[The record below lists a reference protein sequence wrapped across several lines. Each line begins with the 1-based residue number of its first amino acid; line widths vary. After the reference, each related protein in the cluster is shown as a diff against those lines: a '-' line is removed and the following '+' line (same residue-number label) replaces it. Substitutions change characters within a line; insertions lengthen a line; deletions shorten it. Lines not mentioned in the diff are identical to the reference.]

1 MLISR
6 INNDISIGQFEQGV
20 RQFVNET
27 VDAYWD
33 LYFSYRNFESAK
45 IARDTALE
53 TWNTVKAR
61 FDNDL
66 PGGEADKESQAR
78 EQYYLF
84 QQQVVAALNGD
95 APAGVIGILQAEA
108 NLRRLIGLPQTDGR
122 LLQPTDSPMSVK
134 TVYDWDA
141 LVNVALDRRVE
152 IRQQLWRVKRTELQL
167 LASRNF
173 LLPRLDAVATY
184 RNNGFGDDL
193 IGGGGRFSSVLS
205 DQASGDHNEWELGL
219 QLNVPLGYRQ
229 ASAGV
234 RSSQL
239 QLQRERAILDEQE
252 KQVIHDLGTAIRQTE
267 QYHSAVENAYN
278 RLLAAQ
284 DTVKARQ
291 AAFEADAVS
300 VDLLLEA
307 QRRLVESQ
315 TAFHR
320 AEVSLQRAN
329 ESVNRESGQLLASHS
344 IGLDQMP
351 SLNNAQVSVAK
362 RQAIVN
368 AERRLD
374 YRY

>member
-1 MLISR
+1 M
-6 INNDISIGQFEQGV
+6 
-20 RQFVNET
+20 
-27 VDAYWD
+27 
-33 LYFSYRNFESAK
+33 
-45 IARDTALE
+45 
-53 TWNTVKAR
+53 
-61 FDNDL
+61 
-66 PGGEADKESQAR
+66 
-78 EQYYLF
+78 
-84 QQQVVAALNGD
+84 
-95 APAGVIGILQAEA
+95 
-108 NLRRLIGLPQTDGR
+108 
-122 LLQPTDSPMSVK
+122 
-134 TVYDWDA
+134 
-141 LVNVALDRRVE
+141 
-152 IRQQLWRVKRTELQL
+152 
-167 LASRNF
+167 
-173 LLPRLDAVATY
+173 ATY

-205 DQASGDHNEWELGL
+205 DQTSGDHNEWELGL
-219 QLNVPLGYRQ
+219 QLNVPIGYRQ

-234 RSSQL
+234 RNSQL

-300 VDLLLEA
+300 VELLLEA

-351 SLNNAQVSVAK
+351 SLNNAQVSVANRK
-362 RQAIVN
+362 AIVN
-368 AERRLD
+368 AERQLD